1 MRILVI
7 GASGFIG
14 QHLVRRLAD
23 TPGHEVAGTFLS
35 RAPRNDGNTWYPVE
49 LTDAAALE
57 RVFQFTQPDVVVH
70 LAAMADVGRAER
82 EPARAT
88 AVNVAATSTIV
99 RLSDAHRARLVFV
112 STEYVFSGERGY
124 YREEEPPSPTT
135 HYGQTKWEAEQEVAK
150 LAARGSILRTSIVY
164 GWPEP
169 GQRNFAQWLIER
181 LRSGNSYDGPTDVY
195 RTPVYVGHLVDG
207 ILKLVE
213 GDYPGIHHVA
223 GDDWVSMYAFASAVA
238 EGFNLDRR
246 LVISTGTE
254 TGEPR
259 GANAGEHVAA
269 RRSPD
274 LLGLDCTRTMGLL
287 GLPHPVLND
296 GIAAMRESTRSA

>member
-14 QHLVRRLAD
+14 QHLVRHLAD
-23 TPGHEVAGTFLS
+23 TPGDEVAGTFLS
-35 RAPRNDGNTWYPVE
+35 RAPRDDGNNWYPVE
-49 LTDAAALE
+49 LTDAAGLE

-207 ILKLVE
+207 IVKLVE
-213 GDYPGIHHVA
+213 GDYAGIHHVA
-223 GDDWVSMYAFASAVA
+223 GSDWLSMYDFASAVA

-246 LVISTGTE
+246 LVIPTGTAP
-254 TGEPR
+254 GEPR
-259 GANAGEHVAA
+259 GANAQEHVAA
-269 RRSPD
+269 GRNPD
-274 LLGLDCTRTMGLL
+274 LLGVDCTRTMGLL
-287 GLPHPVLND
+287 GLPHPGLND